1 MSGLSDFN
9 DMANA
14 VGSEAVR
21 ETVEAARPVA
31 ELGSV
36 TSISAAARKWRQPE
50 GAAQAIQADADQLVL
65 AERFIDSVEDQTG
78 ERPVFS
84 LGSFYTYDKI
94 SCLWRPANLDAIAVQ
109 VGSKFPGHKLCK
121 KLSDYRQIAS
131 IVATLT
137 EEQDFFANALGGV
150 AAGGEFYRISATGE
164 IVSEVLDAGH
174 RQRLSVPAV
183 PDFAAKAPLLSK
195 LLDNA
200 LGSDDAGLA
209 QQRLLQ
215 MGLGA
220 ALARILWRYRMVLML
235 NGASSTGKSTILEIL
250 KSFFPPDS
258 VGATNPQNWGNEYHA
273 AALAGR
279 VLNLVGELDPN
290 VAIQGG
296 IFKAVTG
303 GDVVEARHPTHRPF
317 SFVCTAGHIFNCNR
331 LPPTR
336 DKSDAFFRRWR
347 IVEFGNSVAP
357 GAEIIGLADK
367 IIAEEQAAVLA
378 WLLQG
383 AADLVRNGGFP
394 ETENHSRLIQYWRAG
409 NNSALQ
415 FVLDKEYVELAR
427 PEVPVS
433 AQAAFTLYRKWACD
447 VGVKVMGRNAFYE
460 ALGDGGGRLGVV
472 VADDRS
478 GLKTVFGIGLRKEP

>member
-1 MSGLSDFN
+1 MS
-9 DMANA
+9 
-14 VGSEAVR
+14 
-21 ETVEAARPVA
+21 
-31 ELGSV
+31 SV
-36 TSISAAARKWRQPE
+36 TSLEEAAEKLARKRRPPE
-50 GAAQAIQADADQLVL
+50 GVAPAIQAEADQLVL
-65 AERFIDSVEDQTG
+65 AERFIESLEDQSG

-84 LGSFYTYDKI
+84 LGAFYTFDTP
-94 SCLWRPANLDAIAVQ
+94 SCLWKPANLDTIAVQ
-109 VGSKFPGHKLCK
+109 IGAMFPGHKLAK
-121 KLSDYRQIAS
+121 KWSDYRQIAT
-131 IVATLT
+131 IVATLA
-137 EEQDFFANALGGV
+137 EAQNFFADAPGGV
-150 AAGGEFYRISATGE
+150 AAGGQFYRIGAGGE
-164 IVSEVLDAGH
+164 IFSEALVADH
-174 RQRLSVPAV
+174 RQRLAVPAV
-183 PDFAAKAPLLSK
+183 PDFDAKAPLLSK

-200 LGSDDAGLA
+200 FGTDKAGRA
-209 QQRLLQ
+209 QQHLLQ

-235 NGASSTGKSTILEIL
+235 YGASSTGKSTLLEIL
-250 KSFFPPDS
+250 KSFFPSDS

-279 VLNLVGELDPN
+279 SLNLVGELDPN

-296 IFKAVTG
+296 VFKAVTG

-317 SFVCTAGHIFNCNR
+317 SFVCSAGHIFNCNR

-347 IVEFGNSVAP
+347 IVEFGNSIAP

-383 AADLVRNGGFP
+383 AADLVRHGGFP
-394 ETENHSRLIQYWRAG
+394 ETANHARLVQYWRAG

-415 FVLDKEYVELAR
+415 FVLDTEYVELKQ
-427 PEVPVS
+427 PDTGPVK
-433 AQAAFTLYRKWACD
+433 AQDAFRLYRKWASD

-460 ALGDGGGRLGVV
+460 ALGDGGGRLGIV
-472 VADDRS
+472 VADDRD
-478 GLKTVFGIGLRKEP
+478 GVKTVLGIGFSKEL

>member
-9 DMANA
+9 DMANT
-14 VGSEAVR
+14 VGIDAVR
-21 ETVEAARPVA
+21 ETVAAARPV
-31 ELGSV
+31 GSV
-36 TSISAAARKWRQPE
+36 TPISSAARNRQSQDSS
-50 GAAQAIQADADQLVL
+50 GQAIQADADQLVL
-65 AERFIDSVEDQTG
+65 AERFIDSIEDQTG

-84 LGSFYTYDKI
+84 LGSFYTYNNDTG
-94 SCLWRPANLDAIAVQ
+94 LWKPDNPDAIAVR
-109 VGSKFPGHKLCK
+109 VGARFPGHKLCK
-121 KLSDYRQIAS
+121 KLSDYRQIAA

-137 EEQDFFANALGGV
+137 EDQDFFSNAPGGV
-150 AAGGEFYRISATGE
+150 AAGAKFYRISAAGE
-164 IVSEVLDAGH
+164 IVAEQLGAGH
-174 RQRLSVPAV
+174 RQRLLVPSE
-183 PDFAAKAPLLSK
+183 PDFNADAPLLSM

-200 LGSDDAGLA
+200 LGTDDAGRA

-220 ALARILWRYRMVLML
+220 ALARILWRYRVVLML

-250 KSFFPPDS
+250 KGFFPPDS

-279 VLNLVGELDPN
+279 ALNLVGELDPN
-290 VAIQGG
+290 VPIQGG

-347 IVEFGNSVAP
+347 IIEFSNSIAP
-357 GAEIIGLADK
+357 GAEIIGLADR
-367 IIAEEQAAVLA
+367 IISEEQSAVLA
-378 WLLQG
+378 WLLAG
-383 AADLVRNGGFP
+383 AADLVRNGGFI
-394 ETENHSRLIQYWRAG
+394 ETENHARLIQYWRAG

-415 FVLDKEYVELAR
+415 FVLDNEYVELKQ

-433 AQAAFTLYRKWACD
+433 AQEVFALYRRWASD
-447 VGVKVMGRNAFYE
+447 AGVKVMGRNAFYE

-478 GLKTVFGIGLRKEP
+478 GLKTVFGIGLKKNP